1 MSLISQ
7 VFDHHHDTASNEH
20 STTEL
25 GTARSNDVI
34 LRKKLGAMKSYS
46 NDTFNRGSTAP
57 ILLTIFSSFNPASV
71 PSKTALRW
79 YKARPN
85 LFELIREREA
95 LHSRLLNVSLL

>member
-20 STTEL
+20 STTEI

-34 LRKKLGAMKSYS
+34 FRKKLGAMKSYS

-57 ILLTIFSSFNPASV
+57 ILFTIFSSFNPVSV
-71 PSKTALRW
+71 
-79 YKARPN
+79 
-85 LFELIREREA
+85 
-95 LHSRLLNVSLL
+95 RLKQHFGGTRLAQNYLSWSVRGRRFTHVC